1 MFVVKF
7 FLILIMGGE
16 SSEEYMNRH
25 EEEVMRIRAMQDKN
39 EQDAEIRKIAL
50 ANNLKLGE
58 EEIKRLREKDLKDY
72 EIKNKE
78 LRIKEDEIN
87 KMK

>member
-7 FLILIMGGE
+7 FLILMMGGE

-58 EEIKRLREKDLKDY
+58 GNIWKSNIRD
-72 EIKNKE
+72 
-78 LRIKEDEIN
+78 
-87 KMK
+87 